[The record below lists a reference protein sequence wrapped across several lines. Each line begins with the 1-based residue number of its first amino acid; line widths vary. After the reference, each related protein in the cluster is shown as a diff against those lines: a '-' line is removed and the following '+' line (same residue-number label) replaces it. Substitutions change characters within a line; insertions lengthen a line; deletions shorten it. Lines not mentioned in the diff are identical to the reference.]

1 MLVILTSAITF
12 ALLSSAGGD
21 AFSVLRENP
30 QVSEQTIENLRR
42 VYGFDRPLPV
52 RYLTWLG
59 GVITGDLGESF
70 SFRTPVGP
78 LILSRFV
85 STLIVS
91 LAALFLS
98 VFISIALCFLSIRFR
113 SRPLSRAIE
122 FLILMSASA
131 PRLVLALFA
140 LALTVTVAAV
150 STFWLAAVVLAFP
163 LVAIF
168 LAQLMEG
175 AQNVMQEDFI
185 RMARAKGLSER
196 IVIMR
201 HAMRAIIGPVL
212 TVFGLAFG
220 ALLGGSVIVESVLGR
235 RGIGLLMV
243 NAVRS
248 RDIPLLMGT
257 VLIASLAVWLGNTLA
272 EIAQMLN
279 DKRLLSAETD

>member
-30 QVSEQTIENLRR
+30 QVSEQTIENLRH

-212 TVFGLAFG
+212 TVVGLAFG

-235 RGIGLLMV
+235 PGIGLLMV